1 MQFLKDSLIYIIFL
15 ALLITSIGLFLDR
28 AVG

>member
-15 ALLITSIGLFLDR
+15 ALLITSIGLFLDV

>member
-1 MQFLKDSLIYIIFL
+1 MQFLKDSLWFIVFL
-15 ALLITSIGLFLDR
+15 AFLIASIGLFLDV

>member
-15 ALLITSIGLFLDR
+15 ALLITSIGLFLDVV
-28 AVG
+28 VG